1 MSYVAAKPNAQE
13 QSPRGVLLRSGV
25 LRVCCGFSGAHPGMG
40 VISSCKAALLRLR
53 FCVVVLMWICF
64 VFVWRLSWRTPL
76 EDCF

>member
-40 VISSCKAALLRLR
+40 VISIKLQSGFAEIALLRGCSHVDLLR
-53 FCVVVLMWICF
+53 ICMASF
-64 VFVWRLSWRTPL
+64 L
-76 EDCF
+76 ENTS